1 MFDQMKNMKQLAGM
15 MGNLGDI
22 REKME
27 RMQAELG
34 EKTVQ
39 AEAGAGAVRVTMNGK
54 FEVVKVQVD
63 PSMVTVL
70 AGAGTEADKQMVEEL
85 IASAMNAAVLQV
97 QELLK
102 STLGEAAMGM
112 GIQPPGE

>member
-54 FEVVKVQVD
+54 FEVVKVEID

-70 AGAGTEADKQMVEEL
+70 AGAGTETDKQMVEEL